1 VGETSAEPT
10 VRLCGASLGY
20 GARLLWQN
28 LDLTVAPGE
37 FVAVLGPNGSGKT
50 SLVKV
55 LLGLAPLSSG
65 SVEVC
70 GAPPKRGSNV
80 IGYIP
85 QQRGFD
91 RDVPIRGIDL
101 VRLGLDGHRWGFPLP
116 NRQRRRLV
124 DAAIASVGA
133 TEFAQAPV
141 GRLSGGEQQ
150 RLRIAQALLGDPK
163 LMLCDEALLS
173 LDIKHQR
180 DVVGLIDSRRRA
192 FNTSVLFVTHEINPI
207 LPVVDRVLYLVGTRW
222 AVGAPDEVFTSAKL
236 SDLYQTDVEVLRVR
250 GRIVVVGPPDS
261 PHSEIGSTHYHHLH
275 DDEVVP

>member
-10 VRLCGASLGY
+10 VRLSGASLGY
-20 GARLLWQN
+20 DARLLWQN
-28 LDLTVAPGE
+28 LDLTLAPGE

-55 LLGLAPLSSG
+55 LLGLTPLSSG

-180 DVVGLIDSRRRA
+180 EVVGLIDSRRRA
-192 FNTSVLFVTHEINPI
+192 LNASVLFVTHEINPI

-261 PHSEIGSTHYHHLH
+261 PHSEIGSTQYHHLH